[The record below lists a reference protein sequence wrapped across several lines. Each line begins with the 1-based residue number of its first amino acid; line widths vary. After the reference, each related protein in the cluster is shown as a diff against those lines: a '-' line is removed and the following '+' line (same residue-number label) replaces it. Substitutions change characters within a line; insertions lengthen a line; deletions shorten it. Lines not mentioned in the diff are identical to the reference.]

1 METILEDKAL
11 VLHTEDYTALV
22 ITDLH
27 LGYEVDLTNRT
38 GAIFPSQ
45 HQNMLQRLENLIEK
59 YGVEKIYILGDIKHT
74 ITVDSQYNWEVIPEF
89 MNAISKL
96 GRITIIPGNHDGNL
110 EALLPRHATICDVRG
125 MVIEDDTDSVG
136 LIHGHAWPSV
146 DLLETKVLVAGHNHP
161 TVRRLKNVSSPKIGR
176 PERYRSADIVPVV
189 LRSNLDKNCIRNHL
203 GVLNLDEEDKGIL
216 VTLPSFNELITGVY
230 VNRPDFGLIGPLFD
244 NGCADFPTSEVYS
257 VDGIYLGTI
266 ESLQNQ
272 FDATK

>member
-27 LGYEVDLTNRT
+27 LGYEVDLANRT

-59 YGVEKIYILGDIKHT
+59 HGVEKIYILGDIKHT

-96 GRITIIPGNHDGNL
+96 GNITIIPGNHDGNL

-125 MVIEDDTDSVG
+125 MIIEDDTDSVG
-136 LIHGHAWPSV
+136 LMHGHAWPSV

-176 PERYRSADIVPVV
+176 PERYRSADVVPVV
-189 LRSNLDKNCIRNHL
+189 LRSNLDKNCVRNHL

-230 VNRPDFGLIGPLFD
+230 VNRPDVGLIGPLFA